1 MASITFASAKQLRA
15 IAEAIGEFVDEINFD
30 FNSIATALT
39 AQAMDASH
47 ICMVSLSLAMS
58 LFSSIQ
64 GATSASFSDFS
75 IISDFSGFSG
85 PAPTTLGIH
94 VPSLIRVLK
103 CAGPDDSALL
113 TSSGDTLKLAF
124 MTDGDERSADV
135 ELKLML
141 IDTEKWSCEERLTE
155 ATFRMSSSLFARAMK
170 DLSTLGSSV
179 KFEFSSDELAL
190 TCDGTIGRARMR
202 FKSQSQSQSQSQNQ
216 SVEEAQASFSLKALV
231 SITKACC
238 LAEDVTLHLVQGMP
252 LRVEFDLDS
261 ISKLQYHLAPVNDDD
276 DVVHEE
282 EEL

>member
-30 FNSIATALT
+30 AHATALT

-47 ICMVSLSLAMS
+47 ICMVSLSLATS

-64 GATSASFSDFS
+64 GATQV
-75 IISDFSGFSG
+75 ISDFSGFGG

-141 IDTEKWSCEERLTE
+141 IETEKWSCEERSTE

-170 DLSTLGSSV
+170 DMSTLGQRV
-179 KFEFSSDELAL
+179 KFELSSDELAL

-202 FKSQSQSQSQSQNQ
+202 FKSQSQSQMTCI
-216 SVEEAQASFSLKALV
+216 EEAQASFSLKALV

-238 LAEDVTLHLVQGMP
+238 LAEDVTLRLVQGMP